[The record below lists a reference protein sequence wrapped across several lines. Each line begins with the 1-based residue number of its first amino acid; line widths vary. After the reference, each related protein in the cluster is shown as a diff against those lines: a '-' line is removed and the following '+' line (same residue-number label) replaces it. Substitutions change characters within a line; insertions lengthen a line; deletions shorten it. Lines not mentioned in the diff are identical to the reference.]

1 MRFEVQDK
9 RLKKK
14 NVRIEFAYIK
24 CFRCNYLCSEK
35 IAPNVIIVSFMFE
48 VDVYFISVS
57 FMLEVA
63 LHRRKKK
70 KKGLEK
76 VQNIMQITSKRN

>member
-1 MRFEVQDK
+1 
-9 RLKKK
+9 
-14 NVRIEFAYIK
+14 
-24 CFRCNYLCSEK
+24 
-35 IAPNVIIVSFMFE
+35 MFE